1 MNISTVD
8 QLRGDILQDAMQKLH
23 ANPGR
28 LPEGYYSATVEPG
41 VAMLVEPVNDDAFV
55 FIPPRTVHSFPSE
68 PGSGTD
74 KLRQRMQASLFFT
87 QIVDRLRVTAIR
99 KAVDADQVE
108 TARRGARP

>member
-1 MNISTVD
+1 MNTSTVD
-8 QLRGDILQDAMQKLH
+8 QLRGDILQDAMRKLH

-55 FIPPRTVHSFPSE
+55 FIPPLTVHSFPSE
-68 PGSGTD
+68 RGSGTD
-74 KLRQRMQASLFFT
+74 KLRQRMQAGLFFT
-87 QIVDRLRVTAIR
+87 QVVDQRRAAAIR
-99 KAVDADQVE
+99 TVADSDRVE